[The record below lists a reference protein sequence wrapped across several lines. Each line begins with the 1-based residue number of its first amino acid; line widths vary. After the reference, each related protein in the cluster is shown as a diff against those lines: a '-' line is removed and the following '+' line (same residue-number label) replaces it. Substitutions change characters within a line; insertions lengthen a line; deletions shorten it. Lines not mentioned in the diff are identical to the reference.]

1 MRQPLAALLWRTALA
16 AALVCGIGLLPWLS
30 RTDPA
35 LTVLKARSAERDPTP
50 EVLADIREQM
60 GLDSGPFSL
69 LGQWLG
75 GLWRGDAGRPRGRPP
90 EALSTRPSTPSEELV
105 KA

>member
-1 MRQPLAALLWRTALA
+1 MGYRMATLLWRVLLA

-35 LTVLKARSAERDPTP
+35 LTVLKARSADRDPTP
-50 EVLADIREQM
+50 RVLSDIRTQLGLEQ
-60 GLDSGPFSL
+60 GPLHL

-75 GLWRGDAGRPRGRPP
+75 GLPRGAPAGP
-90 EALSTRPSTPSEELV
+90 G
-105 KA
+105 